1 MSDESGESRGEE
13 DRDAATAEEC
23 QEPEADEGA
32 ESFTRDDELQEA
44 FNPGPIARVLGE
56 DGMPVPV
63 IDDQLV
69 DAHAPPFLPEKNQIC
84 HELAEEFVVRAERGD
99 VLMRWPR
106 DKVTRKPDGSYWADA
121 SEGEPTPALTKKA
134 ERDGAQDAAGYLYV
148 DSREEDV
155 DREQEPKQVLRVQP
169 LRPACQHLVR
179 QLIPPAASQAHVLKR
194 GWMKRLC
201 SARRS
206 VAGAFLDL
214 GEDEVK
220 ACSMRVPFDAASDA
234 ELVEFDRELAEK
246 SRNRT
251 HHKMFNVKQDLE
263 NEDKP
268 LEAFQEATRVML
280 EAAKKET

>member
-84 HELAEEFVVRAERGD
+84 HELAEEFVVRNPDGEI
-99 VLMRWPR
+99 LMRWPR
-106 DKVTRKPDGSYWADA
+106 AAVRRTPYGVYYAGVKDGSAEHESLEVGNPEEYDAETWARLLY
-121 SEGEPTPALTKKA
+121 PMLA
-134 ERDGAQDAAGYLYV
+134 ENGGNENACEV
-148 DSREEDV
+148 VVE
-155 DREQEPKQVLRVQP
+155 P
-169 LRPACQHLVR
+169 LRPACAHLVR